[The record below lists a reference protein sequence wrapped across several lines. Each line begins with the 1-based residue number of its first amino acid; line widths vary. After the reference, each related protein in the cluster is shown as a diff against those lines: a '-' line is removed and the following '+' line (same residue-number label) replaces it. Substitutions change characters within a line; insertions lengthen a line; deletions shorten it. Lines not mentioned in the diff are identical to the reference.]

1 MNSDFLFCYII
12 GLMRKVI
19 IALFILLTFVVFI
32 GVRMGALDTKINL
45 VTTYKISDME
55 PPAIDFSSGYG
66 QWAVAVNG
74 AVVSKSAE
82 SLEARPTASTAK
94 MILAL
99 AVMEKKPFEVGSVGE
114 TITINQEMYD
124 KYAWYIAHNGS
135 NTRVSVGEEI
145 SEYDALASALLASS
159 NNMADSLAIWAFGSL
174 DEYKNYATEML
185 GKIGALNTTI
195 GVDASGYDESTVSS
209 AEDLARIGDAVLK
222 QPVLAEIVGRTEMNV
237 PVAGLIKNTNV
248 LLGTDRIIGVK
259 TGYIGDASGYCLV
272 SGYKEGLENVT
283 VAVLGAPTRQKSFDD
298 SLTIVKQTQE
308 KITTRELV
316 TENQEV
322 GYFESWWLGK
332 IPITTLEKVDGVIV
346 SQPEK
351 YLEMED
357 FDGTLKIMTNETEYN
372 VKVKS
377 EEYKKEPSFWER
389 FLGVFGWHLI

>member
-1 MNSDFLFCYII
+1 MKKSKII
-12 GLMRKVI
+12 ILAVVAAIFVFVI
-19 IALFILLTFVVFI
+19 FV
-32 GVRMGALDTKINL
+32 GVRMGNLDTKIDL
-45 VTTYKISDME
+45 VTSYKVSE
-55 PPAIDFSSGYG
+55 VQNPAIDFDGG
-66 QWAVAVNG
+66 GEQWVVAVNG
-74 AVVSKSAE
+74 FAVSKSAD

-99 AVMEKKPFEVGSVGE
+99 AVMEKKPFEVGGVGE
-114 TITINQEMYD
+114 TITIDQEMYN
-124 KYAWYIAHNGS
+124 KYLWYVSHNGS
-135 NTRVSVGEEI
+135 NTKIIVGEEI

-185 GKIGALNTTI
+185 ERIGTLNTTI
-195 GVDASGYDESTVSS
+195 GVDASGYDESTVST
-209 AEDLARIGDAVLK
+209 AEDLAKIGNEVLK
-222 QPVLAEIVGRTEMNV
+222 QPVLAEIVGRAEMNV
-237 PVAGLIKNTNV
+237 PVAGLIKNTNK
-248 LLGTDRIIGVK
+248 LLGTDRIVGVK
-259 TGYIGDASGYCLV
+259 TGYIGAPSGYCLV

-298 SLTIVKQTQE
+298 SLSVVKQAQE

-332 IPITTLEKVDGVIV
+332 IPIMALDKVDGVIV
-346 SQPEK
+346 SEPEV

-357 FDGTLKIMTNETEYN
+357 FDGTLKIMMRETEYG

-377 EEYKKEPSFWER
+377 AEFKKEPDFWQR
-389 FLGVFGWHLI
+389 FLRVFGWGLI

>member
-1 MNSDFLFCYII
+1 MKKSKII
-12 GLMRKVI
+12 ILAVVAAIFIFVI
-19 IALFILLTFVVFI
+19 FV
-32 GVRMGALDTKINL
+32 GVRMGTLDVSINL
-45 VTTYKISDME
+45 VTSYKLPEMSE
-55 PPAIDFSSGYG
+55 TKIDFASDSK
-66 QWAVAVNG
+66 WAVSLNG
-74 AVVSKSAE
+74 KTISKNSDE
-82 SLEARPTASTAK
+82 IRPTASTAK

-99 AVMEKKPFEVGSVGE
+99 AVMEKKPFEAGSAGE
-114 TITINQEMYD
+114 TIVINQEMYN
-124 KYAWYIAHNGS
+124 KYLWYVSHNGS

-185 GKIGALNTTI
+185 ERIGTSNTTI
-195 GVDASGYDESTVSS
+195 GVDASGYDESTVST
-209 AEDLARIGDAVLK
+209 AEDLAKIGDAVLK
-222 QPVLAEIVGRTEMNV
+222 QPVLAEIVGRAEMNV
-237 PVAGLIKNTNV
+237 PVAGLIKNTNK

-259 TGYIGDASGYCLV
+259 TGYIGVPSGYCLI

-298 SLTIVKQTQE
+298 SLTIVKQAQE

-316 TENQEV
+316 AENQEI

-332 IPITTLEKVDGVIV
+332 IPIVALEKIDGVLV
-346 SQPEK
+346 SEPTI

-357 FDGTLKIMTNETEYN
+357 FDGTLKIITNETEYN

-377 EEYKKEPSFWER
+377 EEFEKEPDFWQR
-389 FLGVFGWHLI
+389 FLGVFGWQQK